1 MFFPRLRRRAKW
13 VFAFLAAAFALSV
26 VFFGVGTGISGA
38 NPWDAIQ
45 EWFQE
50 REGASSDVI
59 DARER
64 AERSPQDAEAQLAYA
79 TALAREGRTR
89 DAITALERYTT
100 LRPRDTEGLRTLAG
114 LWGRLAAEARNEA
127 DAASAEAQQASLG
140 QLLAPESALL
150 QPVTQ
155 DRISESLAAL
165 ANERAQA
172 AQARA
177 TNAAR
182 NEAAAYQRLTLL
194 EPDDP
199 SHWLQLGTASQSAQ
213 DYAAAIAAYERF
225 LELAPD
231 DSSAPLVRQQLE
243 LLKQLTEATS
253 G

>member
-50 REGASSDVI
+50 RESGSADLAE
-59 DARER
+59 ARQR
-64 AERSPQDAEAQLAYA
+64 AEQSPQDAEVQLAYA

-89 DAITALERYTT
+89 EAITALERYTAA
-100 LRPRDTEGLRTLAG
+100 RPRDAEALRTLAG

-127 DAASAEAQQASLG
+127 DAASAEAQQASLE
-140 QLLAPESALL
+140 QLLAPESELL
-150 QPVTQ
+150 QPVAQ
-155 DRISESLAAL
+155 NRIAESLATL
-165 ANERAQA
+165 ANERADA
-172 AQARA
+172 ARERA
-177 TNAAR
+177 TSAAR
-182 NEAAAYQRLTLL
+182 NEAAVYQQLTLL
-194 EPDDP
+194 EPNEP
-199 SHWLQLGTASQSAQ
+199 SLWLQLGTASQSAQ
-213 DYAAAIAAYERF
+213 DYEAAIAAYERF

-243 LLKQLTEATS
+243 LLKQVTTATS